1 VEIASHTQ
9 VNNDIAQGQRRG
21 AVGIVRKLWERWKQI
36 ARKIGD
42 FQARA
47 LMTLFYFLILGP
59 LAMVLRWRSD
69 PLAIKAG
76 TPRGWRDREARAGG
90 PMEHA
95 RRQS

>member
-1 VEIASHTQ
+1 
-9 VNNDIAQGQRRG
+9 
-21 AVGIVRKLWERWKQI
+21 VRELWERWKRI

-47 LMTLFYFLILGP
+47 LMTLFYFVILAP
-59 LAMVLRWRSD
+59 AAMVLRWRGD

-76 TPRGWRDREARAGG
+76 TSRGWNAMGAREGA

-95 RRQS
+95 RRQF

>member
-1 VEIASHTQ
+1 ML
-9 VNNDIAQGQRRG
+9 RR
-21 AVGIVRKLWERWKQI
+21 VRILWERWKQI

-59 LAMVLRWRSD
+59 VAMVLGWRSD
-69 PLAIKAG
+69 PLGIKPG
-76 TPRGWRDREARAGG
+76 TPRGWYNSDIREGE
-90 PMEHA
+90 PMERA

>member
-1 VEIASHTQ
+1 MKSSDSEAGV
-9 VNNDIAQGQRRG
+9 AQGQG
-21 AVGIVRKLWERWKQI
+21 HWLVRQARVLWERWKQV

-59 LAMVLRWRSD
+59 VAMVTCWRSD
-69 PLAIKAG
+69 PLAIKPRAA
-76 TPRGWRDREARAGG
+76 RGWGNRQEREGG
-90 PMEHA
+90 LMEQA